1 MKTTF
6 HNHLVAVL
14 VLCLAGTTAFS
25 KDQIPETDYKQVG
38 KKFVSAKFSASRE
51 SFLKALAPEV
61 LLLGGHEYLK
71 KEYGISQT
79 GDRMKSVAVK
89 RDTLADLDA
98 KVYSQF
104 PKKKMEKI
112 KELLAQADYRF
123 VISKQNGMT
132 LDPWTQEETGKR
144 TRSLPTKKGD
154 VVMVVLPEPKGDY
167 LLYVMRKIDGT
178 WRVVMDY
185 TD

>member
-1 MKTTF
+1 MNIAF
-6 HNHLVAVL
+6 QNHLVAVL
-14 VLCLAGTTAFS
+14 ALCLTGTTAFS

-38 KKFVSAKFSASRE
+38 KAFVSAKFSANRE
-51 SFLKALAPEV
+51 SLVKAFAPDV

-71 KEYGISQT
+71 KQYGISQT
-79 GDRMKSVAVK
+79 GDRMKPVAVK
-89 RDTLADLDA
+89 RDTLADLDV

-112 KELLAQADYRF
+112 KQLLAQSDYRF
-123 VISKQNGMT
+123 IISNQDGIK
-132 LDPWTQEETGKR
+132 LDPWTQKETGKR

-167 LLYVMRKIDGT
+167 LL
-178 WRVVMDY
+178 
-185 TD
+185 